1 MRRKSHA
8 FTLVE
13 LLVVIGIIALLI
25 AILLPA
31 LQKARD
37 QANGVACKS
46 NMRQLTM
53 AWTAYATDNKGHLVY
68 GATGAP
74 DSRDA
79 LYNPPGTV
87 PWCQP
92 GNTEQNIKDGALYPY
107 LKAIA
112 PYHCPSD
119 TVNLRSFSIN
129 AFLNGEYG
137 FWEKHQTAAK
147 PRLYRI
153 TELKHTSEF
162 FIFAEEFDPR
172 GYNENS
178 FWVEPT
184 GDEFVD
190 CPGFFHKGMTISFA
204 DGHVEFFPYGDPRTY
219 SVRMNR
225 TVSPNNNDLKQ
236 LQKWCGY
243 NYYN

>member
-1 MRRKSHA
+1 MRRKAHA

-37 QANGVACKS
+37 QANGLACKS

-53 AWTAYATDNKGHLVY
+53 GWTAYAQANRGWLVY
-68 GATGAP
+68 GATDAP
-74 DSRDA
+74 DPRDA
-79 LYNPPGTV
+79 AFNPPGTV
-87 PWCQP
+87 PWCQT
-92 GNTEQNIKDGALYPY
+92 GSTEQSIKDGAIYPY
-107 LKAIA
+107 INAVA
-112 PYHCPSD
+112 VYHCPSD

-137 FWEKHQTAAK
+137 FWEAHPTAVK
-147 PRLYRI
+147 RRLYKI
-153 TELKHTSEF
+153 AEMKHASEF
-162 FIFAEEFDPR
+162 FVFAEEFDPR
-172 GYNENS
+172 GFNKNS

-184 GDEFVD
+184 GDTFVD

-204 DGHVEFFPYGDPRTY
+204 DGHVEFFPYGDQRTY
-219 SVRMNR
+219 QVRVN
-225 TVSPNNNDLKQ
+225 VVSSPNNNDLKQ
-236 LQKWCGY
+236 LQKWSGF
-243 NYYN
+243 NYYP